1 MRRDSKADIKR
12 AKIEAR
18 QRYME
23 RQIDHW
29 VKWSIRVKG
38 KVKYK
43 ELLETIEELK
53 DSYIKR
59 KAYE

>member
-1 MRRDSKADIKR
+1 
-12 AKIEAR
+12 
-18 QRYME
+18 ME

-53 DSYIKR
+53 SSYIKE
-59 KAYE
+59 KVYE